1 MSIRRRLL
9 RRRSEAESNP
19 GRRHLEGDELMRFV
33 VIVKSD
39 AKTEAGILPNQAELE
54 AIGRYN
60 AQLSGAGVLV
70 AGEGFHASS
79 LGTRVRVNGATT
91 TIFDGPFP
99 EANELVA
106 GYWVIRVASQAEA
119 VEWAKR
125 IPFRDGAVEIRRVF
139 ELDDFPVDAS
149 ETADGWRANETEL
162 RDAPPPAR
170 KAGTKR
176 YVSLLKADRHTES
189 GELPNE
195 QLASDMGALIE
206 EMAQNGAL
214 LGGEGLFP
222 SAQGVR
228 IRFDGDTRTVVDG
241 PFAETKELIAGFTL
255 YQTATKAEA
264 VEYARRCLAIHM
276 NGVGIGTGE
285 IEVRQVL
292 ELEDFPV
299 DPAEKPVGSPKQT
312 EEARARLG

>member
-1 MSIRRRLL
+1 
-9 RRRSEAESNP
+9 
-19 GRRHLEGDELMRFV
+19 MRFMM
-33 VIVKSD
+33 IVKSN
-39 AKTEAGILPNQAELE
+39 AKSEAGLLPSEAELE
-54 AIGRYN
+54 AIGKYN
-60 AQLSGAGVLV
+60 ARLIESGVMLA
-70 AGEGFHASS
+70 AEGFHTSS
-79 LGTRVRVNGATT
+79 LGTRVRITGATT

-99 EANELVA
+99 ETNELVA
-106 GYWVIRVASQAEA
+106 GYWVIRVASKDEA

-125 IPFRDGAVEIRRVF
+125 IPFGEGAVELRRVF
-139 ELDDFPVDAS
+139 ELEDFPLDPS
-149 ETADGWRANETEL
+149 ETPDGWRATETEL
-162 RDAPPPAR
+162 RDAAAPAR

-176 YVSLLKADRHTES
+176 YVSLLKADRHTE
-189 GELPNE
+189 GGVLPNE

-206 EMAQNGAL
+206 EMAQKGAL

-228 IRFDGDTRTVVDG
+228 VRFDGERRTVVDG

-255 YQTATKAEA
+255 YQAATKAEA

-276 NGVGIGTGE
+276 HGTGVGSGE

-299 DPAEKPVGSPKQT
+299 DSAEKPDGWRKQA
-312 EEARARLG
+312 EEVRTRLG